1 MATPLRFLR
10 PYTLRPLATASP
22 SRRSAYLSFYEL
34 ARSTDVTA
42 PCGRRGKQSTHTAG
56 AVAVPTEE
64 EGEGEG
70 EEPYTAEEHSTS
82 VANRIAR
89 LKRADGLRYPRASHR
104 NKRVAVHDFVAAYN
118 DKTEK
123 ELSALNGCVTMTG
136 MLEEKNGSL
145 RKARTVR
152 RLTVPQVA

>member
-1 MATPLRFLR
+1 MATSLRFLR

-42 PCGRRGKQSTHTAG
+42 PCGRRGEQSTHAAG
-56 AVAVPTEE
+56 AVVVPTEE
-64 EGEGEG
+64 EGEGDE
-70 EEPYTAEEHSTS
+70 YTAEERSTS

-123 ELSALNGCVTMTG
+123 ELSALDDCVTVTG
-136 MLEEKNGSL
+136 MLEEKNGSQGKL
-145 RKARTVR
+145 
-152 RLTVPQVA
+152 VPYGD